1 MSGLRARQKA
11 DRHRRIIEAAAELFR
26 EAGYEGAKIEAIAAQ
41 AEVSVGTIYN

>member
-26 EAGYEGAKIEAIAAQ
+26 DAGYEG
-41 AEVSVGTIYN
+41 